1 MFVDL
6 SSSLSLKQKPLD
18 LRDKKTPGDDGGY
31 ESRKRR
37 YSEQGRERARER
49 FTGNRVDERRSE
61 YVGLGS
67 GGNGTNAGGGGGGG
81 SMMRRRDDDEED
93 DEERRG
99 GGSGGG
105 GGRNS
110 RRSAGCKRFLQTFT
124 VTFERSV

>member
-1 MFVDL
+1 MLTFPFFVTKNKN
-6 SSSLSLKQKPLD
+6 SLD
-18 LRDKKTPGDDGGY
+18 LRDKKTPGSDEGY

-49 FTGNRVDERRSE
+49 FTGNERRVDERRSD

-67 GGNGTNAGGGGGGG
+67 GGGAAPNVGGG
-81 SMMRRRDDDEED
+81 SMMRRRDEEEED
-93 DEERRG
+93 DEERR
-99 GGSGGG
+99 

-110 RRSAGCKRFLQTFT
+110 RRSAGCKRFLQTFS